1 MKSQRKKNII
11 TASWVSI
18 VSNAV
23 LAVLKLIIGFISGSL
38 GVIGDGID
46 SSMDVLI
53 SIITLLTANFMSK
66 PPSPKYAYGY
76 EKADLIATKV
86 LSIFIFFAGAQLI
99 ISSIKKLSIEQEP
112 ITPSMSAIYIIIF
125 SIIVKCALS
134 LYLKQTG
141 RKNESSMLKANATNM
156 KYDIFISATVLI
168 GLFFTRYLNFP
179 LADPITALIVG
190 LWILRGAYKIFAE
203 TNTELMDGVDDP
215 SVYDKIFEAVEEVD
229 HVKNPHRVR
238 SRSIS
243 GYYMIVIDIEID
255 GIIPLYK
262 AHELANQVEQ
272 KIRDKIENIYDIVI
286 HTEPIGNF
294 DKNERKGISR
304 QDIQ

>member
-1 MKSQRKKNII
+1 MKNQRKKNIK
-11 TASWVSI
+11 TASWISI
-18 VSNAV
+18 VSNAI
-23 LAVLKLIIGFISGSL
+23 LAVLKLIVGFISGSL

-46 SSMDVLI
+46 SSMDVLV
-53 SIITLLTANFMSK
+53 SVITLLTANFMSK
-66 PPSPKYAYGY
+66 PPSTKYAYGY
-76 EKADLIATKV
+76 EKADLIASKV

-99 ISSIKKLSIEQEP
+99 ISSIKRLAGQQEQ
-112 ITPSMSAIYIIIF
+112 ITPSMTAVYVIII
-125 SIIVKCALS
+125 SIVIKFALS
-134 LYLKQTG
+134 WYLKKTG
-141 RKNESSMLKANATNM
+141 KKNESSMLKANATNM

-168 GLFFTRYLNFP
+168 GLFFTRFFNFP
-179 LADPITALIVG
+179 LADPIAALVVG
-190 LWILRGAYKIFAE
+190 FWVLRGAYKIFAE

-215 SVYDKIFEAVEEVD
+215 SVYDKIFKAVEEVD

-243 GYYMIVIDIEID
+243 GYYMIVIDVEID

-262 AHELANQVEQ
+262 AHELASQVEQ

-294 DKNERKGISR
+294 EENERKGISR